1 MVLKLWQHNLNV
13 QLVYLV
19 ICTHVNEKNWQILF
33 RLVLLCYSSE
43 DGDCDDED
51 DDDGIF
57 GLEPN
62 DSDGKY
68 VCRFLFI

>member
-1 MVLKLWQHNLNV
+1 MK
-13 QLVYLV
+13 
-19 ICTHVNEKNWQILF
+19 IFDKFLF
-33 RLVLLCYSSE
+33 KLVLSLYSSE

-68 VCRFLFI
+68 VCSFLFI